1 MNVQEKTF
9 EAFAYVIVSGL
20 TAYDVKVT
28 ASGNA
33 TATSTESYLD
43 ALKIAENTAYKVAYL
58 ELKLTKDIIEET
70 ITIIENKNTENIVH
84 AIILTKY
91 P

>member
-1 MNVQEKTF
+1 MNVEEKTF

-20 TAYDVKVT
+20 TAYHVKVT

-33 TATSTESYLD
+33 TATSTESYLH
-43 ALKIAENTAYKVAYL
+43 ALRIAENTAYNVAYL